1 MGSNNPARRRLHLRE
16 MSLANSD
23 ATETYEGVGAILMN
37 ARTAL
42 GLDIDRVSNDLRIRR
57 GYIQAIEA
65 GNFDSLPGQAYT
77 QGFVR
82 SYAGYLKL
90 DADEIL
96 ETLRDETRARREP
109 DELVFPI
116 PVPESRL
123 PGLRVLAISLL
134 VAGTVYVGWSLSNRE
149 PGLIERIPLVPEQF
163 LGRKPIENGADT
175 TKPTDTTKPVD
186 TVPAISGPSTVESDV
201 RPQTG
206 QASVAQATPT
216 PPRMEPLAPNLTYT
230 PPAPENTGPVALAAL
245 PAQPKLVSPKP
256 VQPGAGQSSGD
267 GAGGTAAPNM
277 TPSPAQPPTATA
289 PVTGNPV
296 TGNPVT
302 GAPVTGVTGPTATG
316 PASTAKGHVYG
327 ATEPGRVVF
336 KLTGD
341 SWIRVDEADGN
352 TLFRRFLRA
361 GEVYNAPDRS
371 DLTFSVGNAGAIEVA
386 IDGEAAPALGGN
398 GELRQK
404 LPLDAD
410 ALKRGIPKSARPGV
424 KKAKKPDAAL
434 DAKPDDS
441 GSKPESKP
449 EPKAEAKP
457 ETKPESKPEP

>member
-1 MGSNNPARRRLHLRE
+1 

-23 ATETYEGVGAILMN
+23 ATETYEGVGAILMS

-42 GLDIDRVSNDLRIRR
+42 GFDIDRVSNDLRIRR
-57 GYIQAIEA
+57 AYIQAIET

-96 ETLRDETRARREP
+96 ESLRDETRARREP

-149 PGLIERIPLVPEQF
+149 QGLIERIPLVPEQF
-163 LGRKPIENGADT
+163 LGRKPVENPADSAKPADT
-175 TKPTDTTKPVD
+175 LPGSSPAVETDSRSAAPAAPRIEPV
-186 TVPAISGPSTVESDV
+186 S
-201 RPQTG
+201 
-206 QASVAQATPT
+206 
-216 PPRMEPLAPNLTYT
+216 PNLTYT
-230 PPAPENTGPVALAAL
+230 PPVPENTGPVAVGAL
-245 PAQPKLVSPKP
+245 PAQPKLVTPK
-256 VQPGAGQSSGD
+256 QPAAQENNGGQGS
-267 GAGGTAAPNM
+267 TAAQNTAPGQAPAPAAN
-277 TPSPAQPPTATA
+277 SPASSPAPTSA
-289 PVTGNPV
+289 
-296 TGNPVT
+296 
-302 GAPVTGVTGPTATG
+302 
-316 PASTAKGHVYG
+316 AKGKVYG
-327 ATEPGRVVF
+327 AAEPSRVVF

-361 GEVYNAPDRS
+361 GEVYNAPDRT
-371 DLTFSVGNAGAIEVA
+371 DLTFSVGNAGAIDVSV
-386 IDGEAAPALGGN
+386 DGESAPALGGS

-410 ALKRGIPKSARPGV
+410 ALKRGIPKSSRPGV
-424 KKAKKPDAAL
+424 KKAKKADAPA
-434 DAKPDDS
+434 DAKPDES
-441 GSKPESKP
+441 GPKQDAKPD
-449 EPKAEAKP
+449 PKAEVKP
-457 ETKPESKPEP
+457 ETKPETKPEPKPEPKPDPASPPRE

>member
-1 MGSNNPARRRLHLRE
+1 MTSPDQNSIGSNNPARRRLHLRE

-23 ATETYEGVGAILMN
+23 VTETYEGVGAILMN

-57 GYIQAIEA
+57 AYIQAIET

-149 PGLIERIPLVPEQF
+149 QGLIERIPLVPEQF
-163 LGRKPIENGADT
+163 LPRKPVENAPVAA
-175 TKPTDTTKPVD
+175 KPGEAGP
-186 TVPAISGPSTVESDV
+186 TVSGPSISGPTISGPAIVESDV
-201 RPQTG
+201 KPQT
-206 QASVAQATPT
+206 APAPSAAPAQ
-216 PPRMEPLAPNLTYT
+216 PRLEPLSPNLTYT
-230 PPAPENTGPVALAAL
+230 PPVPENAGPVALGAL

-256 VQPGAGQSSGD
+256 AQSGQTNGES
-267 GAGGTAAPNM
+267 AGG
-277 TPSPAQPPTATA
+277 SPIPGSVTTTA
-289 PVTGNPV
+289 P
-296 TGNPVT
+296 
-302 GAPVTGVTGPTATG
+302 AASA

-327 ATEPGRVVF
+327 AAEPGRVVF

-341 SWIRVDEADGN
+341 SWIRVDEPDGN

-361 GEVYNAPDRS
+361 GEVYNAPDRT

-386 IDGEAAPALGGN
+386 VDGESAPALGGS

-424 KKAKKPDAAL
+424 KKAKKADSAP
-434 DAKPDDS
+434 DAKPDDAAA
-441 GSKPESKP
+441 KPESKP

-457 ETKPESKPEP
+457 EPKAEPKPEPAAPPRE